1 MYVPTTAP
9 LVPLTGLTGL
19 RTGLSAQRVQQLVAV
34 IPCPPEIESLGYE
47 VGNGACVGAAVVG
60 AIEIRRLTQEGMQ
73 RSVSRASPSMEKMA
87 IFYSVCRKWVPPT
100 LCLEAY
106 HTSRNLITR
115 RNPNSETTPPRLQLA
130 CADACI
136 RPAG

>member
-1 MYVPTTAP
+1 VRGGTMGYVRATI
-9 LVPLTGLTGL
+9 LML
-19 RTGLSAQRVQQLVAV
+19 RHTQIVAV

-100 LCLEAY
+100 LCQRLPGG
-106 HTSRNLITR
+106 TS
-115 RNPNSETTPPRLQLA
+115 
-130 CADACI
+130 
-136 RPAG
+136 